1 LYVTGDYYDINAIW
15 QVNVTADADVILQ
28 VMTEPPAFP
37 DGTTGDQTGDET
49 VTRSIASGEN
59 SLTNE
64 AAIID
69 VGSTD
74 AFVNGEIYVDTVLI
88 QAKLIE
94 EDDDQVVI
102 HDTDT
107 LVSELVAFATPTEDE
122 TNLPP
127 PTFVAI
133 PQDDPM
139 ANVMH

>member
-1 LYVTGDYYDINAIW
+1 
-15 QVNVTADADVILQ
+15 
-28 VMTEPPAFP
+28 
-37 DGTTGDQTGDET
+37 
-49 VTRSIASGEN
+49 
-59 SLTNE
+59 
-64 AAIID
+64 
-69 VGSTD
+69 
-74 AFVNGEIYVDTVLI
+74 VNGEIYVDTVLI